1 MNVVL
6 KKLKPSV
13 RELLIIYSTGLITTI
28 LSALF
33 FTIRGYPLV
42 ATATETL
49 NVYTHPLYMISIF
62 LPYGILIGEIIW
74 LWNEQNE
81 KFNYILLLIECIIIG
96 IFSFIRYIV
105 SIPLSGHAII
115 LFFYLFHQAFNNRFN
130 HPLRLLIGIAVLIIT
145 IIYKIYLWNDPI
157 TFLLGALLGIALWI
171 PGFLYRLKIGR
182 KE

>member
-1 MNVVL
+1 ML
-6 KKLKPSV
+6 AKLKPLIK
-13 RELLIIYSTGLITTI
+13 EPLIIYGTGLIVTI
-28 LSALF
+28 LSALY

-42 ATATETL
+42 TTATETL
-49 NVYTHPLYMISIF
+49 SVYTPPLYMISIF
-62 LPYGILIGEIIW
+62 LPYGILIGEIVW
-74 LWNEQNE
+74 LWNEQKANL
-81 KFNYILLLIECIIIG
+81 NYILLFFECIIIG

-115 LFFYLFHQAFNNRFN
+115 LFFYLFHQASNNRFK

-157 TFLLGALLGIALWI
+157 TFFLGALLGIALWI
-171 PGFLYRLKIGR
+171 PGFLYRFKIGR